1 MDVAVSTDYPAR
13 KAKLREMVVGGH
25 LTVDELR
32 LLKELLRDV
41 TLQTDI
47 FTRIPLELVAIVV
60 QNLGLRDLWACYA
73 VSKAWRARLMSQAVA
88 AVLAAIH
95 FPALVRNPREQIRDH
110 SIGTQFLETLGK
122 SMRRT
127 EAPARSKLEKLFRW
141 HDETL
146 FTIDDPTVYQ
156 RVRLNS
162 RYIFTEPLCAL
173 SSHGRI
179 AWMPEAFTVCVDS
192 LVTLKRKTFSY
203 PEGKLLG
210 LAHNMVL
217 AGLGSKLVV
226 ATLGRTIIAWD
237 LETGQ
242 REHASLP
249 VLVNKCTVEG
259 DQVVI
264 AGNMQAFVYRHGGEY
279 APSKYFA
286 CLQRR
291 DSQLELHLL
300 VQDC

>member
-1 MDVAVSTDYPAR
+1 MDIAGSTDYQAR
-13 KAKLREMVVGGH
+13 KVKLREMVVGGH

-32 LLKELLRDV
+32 LLKELLQDV

-73 VSKAWRARLMSQAVA
+73 VSKAWRARLMPQAVA
-88 AVLAAIH
+88 SVLAAIH
-95 FPALVRNPREQIRDH
+95 FPALVRNPREQIQDP

-122 SMRRT
+122 SLRRT
-127 EAPARSKLEKLFRW
+127 EAPAWSILAKRFRW
-141 HDETL
+141 QDETL
-146 FTIDDPTVYQ
+146 FTVDDPTVYQ
-156 RVRLNS
+156 RVRLDPRS
-162 RYIFTEPLCAL
+162 GDTEPL

-210 LAHNMVL
+210 LAHEMSL

-226 ATLGRTIIAWD
+226 ATMGRTIIAWD

-249 VLVNKCTVEG
+249 VSVHKCAVEG

-264 AGNMQAFVYRHGGEY
+264 AVHMQAFIYRHGGEY
-279 APSKYFA
+279 APGKYSA

-291 DSQLELHLL
+291 NSQLVLNPF